1 MSNQDLYRR
10 AFIHTAGKAGV
21 VAGLTGSVL
30 TSLANTNTKENSGS
44 FSPPDPIPYTQRP
57 LPYSYSALEPA
68 IDAMTMEIHY
78 TKHAATYAKNL
89 AEAVEAEKVDTSK
102 VSLEELLASITKY
115 SVKMRNNAGG
125 HYNHSLFWQLMNT
138 PGKTG
143 MPSAALMTAINTNFG
158 SLDGL
163 KTKFNDAA
171 KARFGSGWA
180 WVIVKKDGNLDV
192 VSTANQDNPLMD
204 ISDNVKGAPI
214 FGLNVWEHAYYLKY
228 QNKRPDYITAW
239 WSVLNWDYIN
249 TRYTKF
255 I

>member
-1 MSNQDLYRR
+1 MSNQDLSRR

-68 IDAMTMEIHY
+68 IDATTMEIHY

-102 VSLEELLASITKY
+102 ISLEDLLASVSKY

-125 HYNHSLFWQLMNT
+125 HFNHSLFWELMHS
-138 PGKTG
+138 PGKTTTA
-143 MPSAALMTAINTNFG
+143 SAALIGVINRDFG

-163 KTKFNDAA
+163 KTKFND
-171 KARFGSGWA
+171 
-180 WVIVKKDGNLDV
+180 
-192 VSTANQDNPLMD
+192 
-204 ISDNVKGAPI
+204 
-214 FGLNVWEHAYYLKY
+214 
-228 QNKRPDYITAW
+228 
-239 WSVLNWDYIN
+239 
-249 TRYTKF
+249 
-255 I
+255 